1 MAALWKGSISFG
13 LVNIPVQLFPAVRP
27 GEGAVHFRQLR
38 KKDLAPIR
46 YERVSTADDAVVPW
60 SDIVK
65 GYEYAKNKFVVLT
78 PAELKA
84 AAPEASKTID
94 ILDFV
99 KEASIDPRYFDT
111 PYYFRPDRNG
121 DKAYALLR
129 DAIRES
135 GLVGI
140 AKFTLRQK
148 EHLAGIKPMGD
159 ALMLEMMRF
168 AHELVDVSDVDF
180 PTAQRA
186 KVTPQEMRMA
196 RQLIESLAAEWK
208 PEKYTDDHYRHLTAM
223 IQAKLKGKKI
233 TPAHEATAAEPKV
246 LDLMS
251 KLRESLDQRPKSK
264 ANGPSARALDK
275 ASARASAR
283 TKRAPRKPAARR
295 SA

>member
-13 LVNIPVQLFPAVRP
+13 LVNIPVQLFPAVHT
-27 GEGAVHFRQLR
+27 GKGTVHFRQLR

-46 YERVSTADDAVVPW
+46 YERVSSADDAVVPW

-78 PAELKA
+78 APELKA

-121 DKAYALLR
+121 EKAYALLR

-168 AHELVDVSDVDF
+168 AHELVDVSDVAF
-180 PTAQRA
+180 PKAQRA

-196 RQLIESLAAEWK
+196 RQLIESLAAEWN

-233 TPAHEATAAEPKV
+233 SAAPEAARAEPKV

-251 KLRESLDQRPKSK
+251 RLKESLAQQPKSGARK
-264 ANGPSARALDK
+264 APARP
-275 ASARASAR
+275 
-283 TKRAPRKPAARR
+283 KRAPRKAAARR

>member
-13 LVNIPVQLFPAVRP
+13 LVNIPVQLFPAVHT
-27 GEGAVHFRQLR
+27 GKGAVHFRQLR

-46 YERVSTADDAVVPW
+46 YERVSSADDAVVPW

-65 GYEYAKNKFVVLT
+65 GYEYA
-78 PAELKA
+78 LKA

-121 DKAYALLR
+121 EKAYALLR

-168 AHELVDVSDVDF
+168 AHELVDVSDIEF
-180 PTAQRA
+180 PKAQRA

-196 RQLIESLAAEWK
+196 RQLIESLAAEWN

-233 TPAHEATAAEPKV
+233 SAAREAVPAEPKV

-251 KLRESLDQRPKSK
+251 RLRESLAQQPKSGAGK
-264 ANGPSARALDK
+264 A
-275 ASARASAR
+275 ASR
-283 TKRAPRKPAARR
+283 TKRSPRKPAARR

>member
-13 LVNIPVQLFPAVRP
+13 LVNIPVQLFPAVQT
-27 GEGAVHFRQLR
+27 GKSTVHFRQLR
-38 KKDLAPIR
+38 KKDLAPIH
-46 YERVSTADDAVVPW
+46 YERVSSADNAVVPW
-60 SDIVK
+60 GDIVK

-78 PAELKA
+78 AAELKA
-84 AAPEASKTID
+84 AAPDASKTID

-99 KEASIDPRYFDT
+99 KETSIDPRYFDT

-129 DAIRES
+129 DAIHES

-168 AHELVDVSDVDF
+168 THELVDVSGIAF
-180 PTAQRA
+180 PKAQRA

-196 RQLIESLAAEWK
+196 RQLIESLASDWK
-208 PEKYTDDHYRHLTAM
+208 PEKYTDDYYRHLMAM

-233 TPAHEATAAEPKV
+233 TAARETETPEPKV
-246 LDLMS
+246 LDLMGRL
-251 KLRESLDQRPKSK
+251 KESLARQPKSGASK
-264 ANGPSARALDK
+264 AAAK
-275 ASARASAR
+275 
-283 TKRAPRKPAARR
+283 TKRASRKPAARR

>member
-13 LVNIPVQLFPAVRP
+13 LVNIPVQLFPAVQT
-27 GEGAVHFRQLR
+27 GKGAVHFRQLR

-46 YERVSTADDAVVPW
+46 YERVSSADDAAVPW

-65 GYEYAKNKFVVLT
+65 GYEYAKDKFVVLT
-78 PAELKA
+78 AAELKA

-121 DKAYALLR
+121 EKAYALLR

-168 AHELVDVSDVDF
+168 AHELVDVSDIAF
-180 PTAQRA
+180 PKAQRA

-196 RQLIESLAAEWK
+196 RQLIESLAAEWN
-208 PEKYTDDHYRHLTAM
+208 PEKYTDDYYRHLMAM

-233 TPAHEATAAEPKV
+233 TPAREAGPAEPKV

-251 KLRESLDQRPKSK
+251 RLKESLAQQPKSGAK
-264 ANGPSARALDK
+264 K
-275 ASARASAR
+275 ASAG

>member
-13 LVNIPVQLFPAVRP
+13 LVNIPVQLFPAVRT
-27 GEGAVHFRQLR
+27 GKGAVHFRQLR

-46 YERVSTADDAVVPW
+46 YERVSSADDAVVPW

-78 PAELKA
+78 AAELKA

-121 DKAYALLR
+121 EKAYALLR

-168 AHELVDVSDVDF
+168 AHELVDVSDIEF
-180 PTAQRA
+180 PKAHGA

-196 RQLIESLAAEWK
+196 RQLIASLAAEWK

-233 TPAHEATAAEPKV
+233 TAAREVVPAEPKV

-251 KLRESLDQRPKSK
+251 RLKESLAQQPKSGGN
-264 ANGPSARALDK
+264 AASRTASRA
-275 ASARASAR
+275 
-283 TKRAPRKPAARR
+283 KRSPRKPARR

>member
-13 LVNIPVQLFPAVRP
+13 LVNIPVQLYPAVRP
-27 GEGAVHFRQLR
+27 GEGSVHFRQLR

-65 GYEYAKNKFVVLT
+65 GYEYAKDKFVVLT

-121 DKAYALLR
+121 EKAYALLR

-168 AHELVDVSDVDF
+168 AHELVDVSDIDF
-180 PTAQRA
+180 PKAQRA
-186 KVTPQEMRMA
+186 KVTPQEVRMA
-196 RQLIESLAAEWK
+196 RQLIESLAAEWN

-233 TPAHEATAAEPKV
+233 TPARETTAAEPKV
-246 LDLMS
+246 LDLMG
-251 KLRESLDQRPKSK
+251 KLRESLEQRPKSK
-264 ANGPSARALDK
+264 ANGAPARAP
-275 ASARASAR
+275 AR
-283 TKRAPRKPAARR
+283 TKRSPRKPAARTAAARR

>member
-13 LVNIPVQLFPAVRP
+13 LVNIPVQLFPAVRA
-27 GEGAVHFRQLR
+27 GKGAVHFRQLR

-46 YERVSTADDAVVPW
+46 NERVSSTDDAVVPW

-78 PAELKA
+78 AAELEA

-121 DKAYALLR
+121 EKAYALLR

-168 AHELVDVSDVDF
+168 AHELVDVSDIPF
-180 PTAQRA
+180 PNTQRA

-196 RQLIESLAAEWK
+196 RQLIESLATKWN

-233 TPAHEATAAEPKV
+233 TAAHDTVPAEPKV

-251 KLRESLDQRPKSK
+251 RLKESLAHQPRSG
-264 ANGPSARALDK
+264 ASK
-275 ASARASAR
+275 ASARA
-283 TKRAPRKPAARR
+283 KRALRKPAARR

>member
-13 LVNIPVQLFPAVRP
+13 LVNIPVQLFPAVRA
-27 GEGAVHFRQLR
+27 GNGAVHFRQLR
-38 KKDLAPIR
+38 KKDLSPIR
-46 YERVSTADDAVVPW
+46 YERVSSADDAVVPW
-60 SDIVK
+60 GDIVK
-65 GYEYAKNKFVVLT
+65 GYEYAKDKFVVLT
-78 PAELKA
+78 AAELKA

-99 KEASIDPRYFDT
+99 KEDSIDPRYFDT

-121 DKAYALLR
+121 EKAYALLR

-168 AHELVDVSDVDF
+168 AHELVDVSDVEF
-180 PTAQRA
+180 PKAQRA

-196 RQLIESLAAEWK
+196 RQLIESLAGDWD

-233 TPAHEATAAEPKV
+233 TPAREAAPAEPKV

-251 KLRESLDQRPKSK
+251 RLKESLAQQPKSK
-264 ANGPSARALDK
+264 ASK
-275 ASARASAR
+275 APAK

>member
-13 LVNIPVQLFPAVRP
+13 LVNIPVQLFPAVHT
-27 GEGAVHFRQLR
+27 GKGAVHFRQLR

-46 YERVSTADDAVVPW
+46 YERVSSADDAVVPW

-78 PAELKA
+78 AAELEA

-121 DKAYALLR
+121 EKAYALLR

-168 AHELVDVSDVDF
+168 AHELVDVSGIDF
-180 PTAQRA
+180 PKAQRA
-186 KVTPQEMRMA
+186 KVTLQEMRMA
-196 RQLIESLAAEWK
+196 RQLIESLAAAWQ
-208 PEKYTDDHYRHLTAM
+208 PEKYTDDHYRHLTSM
-223 IQAKLKGKKI
+223 IQAKLKGKKV
-233 TPAHEATAAEPKV
+233 TAARDTEPAEPKV

-251 KLRESLDQRPKSK
+251 RLKESLAQQTKSGASK
-264 ANGPSARALDK
+264 APAGK
-275 ASARASAR
+275 APAR
-283 TKRAPRKPAARR
+283 TKRSPRKPAARR

>member
-13 LVNIPVQLFPAVRP
+13 LVNIPVQLFPAVHT
-27 GEGAVHFRQLR
+27 GKGTVHFRQLR

-46 YERVSTADDAVVPW
+46 YERVSSADDAVVPW

-78 PAELKA
+78 APELKA

-121 DKAYALLR
+121 EKAYALLR

-168 AHELVDVSDVDF
+168 AHELVDVSDIEF
-180 PTAQRA
+180 PKAQRA

-196 RQLIESLAAEWK
+196 RQLIESLAAEWN

-233 TPAHEATAAEPKV
+233 SAAPEAARAEPKV

-251 KLRESLDQRPKSK
+251 RLKESLAQQPKSGARK
-264 ANGPSARALDK
+264 APARP
-275 ASARASAR
+275 
-283 TKRAPRKPAARR
+283 KRAPRKAAARR